1 MNRQIMT
8 IRQLADRA
16 GVTQRTIRYY
26 TDEGL
31 IDAPVDKVRM
41 PRYTERHL
49 LQLQAAAH
57 LKAGYLPLRV
67 IRARLAGLGDE
78 ELREIVSS
86 VPQPVAVI
94 VANTSIQEIEASH
107 RVGNVISGSNVALYD
122 GTDSEESIQ
131 PEAGERR
138 WHRVVASK
146 STSVMIAT
154 SIVVTSA
161 ASAQWCAAARNS
173 YANRIP
179 PSARTVQRG
188 LLLYAPRHVVIGV
201 RVGVRIVGRIS
212 MRRRG

>member
-122 GTDSEESIQ
+122 GTDSEESTQ

-138 WHRVVASK
+138 WHRVV
-146 STSVMIAT
+146 IDDG
-154 SIVVTSA
+154 IEIHFRDDRHLLCRPHA
-161 ASAQWCAAARNS
+161 ASGVMQEGLDFLDLPHNRLRVARQFERQTPRVAGRKAQ
-173 YANRIP
+173 
-179 PSARTVQRG
+179 G
-188 LLLYAPRHVVIGV
+188 
-201 RVGVRIVGRIS
+201 
-212 MRRRG
+212 

>member
-78 ELREIVSS
+78 ELRELVAS
-86 VPQPVAVI
+86 VPQPVATI
-94 VANTSIQEIEASH
+94 VANTSIQAIEASH
-107 RVGNVISGSNVALYD
+107 KVDRVMSGSNVALAD
-122 GTDSEESIQ
+122 EPDAEEAVQTDTS
-131 PEAGERR
+131 ERR
-138 WHRVVASK
+138 WHRVVIDDGIEIHFRDDRHLDSGDLRRL
-146 STSVMIAT
+146 
-154 SIVVTSA
+154 SA
-161 ASAQWCAAARNS
+161 M
-173 YANRIP
+173 
-179 PSARTVQRG
+179 V
-188 LLLYAPRHVVIGV
+188 
-201 RVGVRIVGRIS
+201 
-212 MRRRG
+212 RRRP

>member
-78 ELREIVSS
+78 ELREIVAS
-86 VPQPVAVI
+86 VPQPVATI

-122 GTDSEESIQ
+122 GTDSEETIQ
-131 PEAGERR
+131 PEASERR
-138 WHRVVASK
+138 WHRVVIDDGIEIHFRDDRHLDSGDLRRL
-146 STSVMIAT
+146 
-154 SIVVTSA
+154 SA
-161 ASAQWCAAARNS
+161 M
-173 YANRIP
+173 
-179 PSARTVQRG
+179 V
-188 LLLYAPRHVVIGV
+188 
-201 RVGVRIVGRIS
+201 
-212 MRRRG
+212 RRRP

>member
-67 IRARLAGLGDE
+67 IRARLA
-78 ELREIVSS
+78 
-86 VPQPVAVI
+86 Q
-94 VANTSIQEIEASH
+94 ANEP
-107 RVGNVISGSNVALYD
+107 G
-122 GTDSEESIQ
+122 
-131 PEAGERR
+131 
-138 WHRVVASK
+138 WF
-146 STSVMIAT
+146 
-154 SIVVTSA
+154 
-161 ASAQWCAAARNS
+161 
-173 YANRIP
+173 
-179 PSARTVQRG
+179 
-188 LLLYAPRHVVIGV
+188 
-201 RVGVRIVGRIS
+201 
-212 MRRRG
+212 

>member
-67 IRARLAGLGDE
+67 IRARLAGLAMRSFVR
-78 ELREIVSS
+78 LSRCPSLSLPLWPILACRKLK
-86 VPQPVAVI
+86 QR
-94 VANTSIQEIEASH
+94 T
-107 RVGNVISGSNVALYD
+107 RL
-122 GTDSEESIQ
+122 
-131 PEAGERR
+131 
-138 WHRVVASK
+138 
-146 STSVMIAT
+146 
-154 SIVVTSA
+154 SA
-161 ASAQWCAAARNS
+161 
-173 YANRIP
+173 
-179 PSARTVQRG
+179 
-188 LLLYAPRHVVIGV
+188 
-201 RVGVRIVGRIS
+201 
-212 MRRRG
+212 

>member
-78 ELREIVSS
+78 ELCEIVSS
-86 VPQPVAVI
+86 VPQPVATI
-94 VANTSIQEIEASH
+94 VANTSVQEVEASH
-107 RVGNVISGSNVALYD
+107 KVGQTISGSNVALYD
-122 GTDSEESIQ
+122 GTDTEEAIQ
-131 PEAGERR
+131 PEAKERR
-138 WHRVVASK
+138 WHRVVIDDGIEIHFRDDRHLDSGDLRRL
-146 STSVMIAT
+146 
-154 SIVVTSA
+154 SA
-161 ASAQWCAAARNS
+161 M
-173 YANRIP
+173 
-179 PSARTVQRG
+179 V
-188 LLLYAPRHVVIGV
+188 
-201 RVGVRIVGRIS
+201 
-212 MRRRG
+212 RRRP

>member
-57 LKAGYLPLRV
+57 LKSGYLPLRV

-94 VANTSIQEIEASH
+94 VANTSIQEIEVSH
-107 RVGNVISGSNVALYD
+107 KVGQVISGSNVALYD
-122 GTDSEESIQ
+122 GTDTEESTQ
-131 PEAGERR
+131 PQAGERR
-138 WHRVVASK
+138 WHRVV
-146 STSVMIAT
+146 IDDG
-154 SIVVTSA
+154 IEIHF
-161 ASAQWCAAARNS
+161 RDD
-173 YANRIP
+173 RIID
-179 PSARTVQRG
+179 SGELRR
-188 LLLYAPRHVVIGV
+188 IGA
-201 RVGVRIVGRIS
+201 IL
-212 MRRRG
+212 RRKP